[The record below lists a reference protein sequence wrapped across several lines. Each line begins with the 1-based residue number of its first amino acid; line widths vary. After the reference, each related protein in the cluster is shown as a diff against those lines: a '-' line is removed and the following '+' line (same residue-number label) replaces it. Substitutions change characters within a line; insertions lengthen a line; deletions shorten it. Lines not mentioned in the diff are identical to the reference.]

1 MDSQQR
7 FGIRKLTIGACS
19 LPLSTVFFGVG
30 IAQQPT
36 IVHAAEQSEQSQSN
50 NSASQEDANRGAAG
64 EIEQHDQAESSQSQE
79 NNDSAKQA
87 DPQTQID
94 NDVAK
99 NGDAAALQSPKT
111 REEPPNQ
118 PTNSPK
124 EDSKTIPEPTGS
136 KIFADPNKP
145 KLQRDVDKKD
155 TQLIKINPT
164 AQSGDKQYQ
173 DKKIQDQLKETK
185 KIASS
190 TNDCLDEKAYGDL
203 DINDW
208 DTTIDSN
215 YLNIIGYHGD
225 LNSDHLIIPNGA
237 DFAKAGKNI
246 NNSKDIKV
254 AISENDLNRIL
265 NSMNNL
271 KSLAV
276 SKTNNEKVKWTDTSL
291 QTNKPSLVN
300 IELNNLDTRGAS

>member
-1 MDSQQR
+1 MKTSRDLDSQQR

-19 LPLSTVFFGVG
+19 VPLSTVFFGVG

-50 NSASQEDANRGAAG
+50 NDASQEDANRGAA
-64 EIEQHDQAESSQSQE
+64 
-79 NNDSAKQA
+79 
-87 DPQTQID
+87 
-94 NDVAK
+94 
-99 NGDAAALQSPKT
+99 ALQSPKT
-111 REEPPNQ
+111 KEEPPNHQ
-118 PTNSPK
+118 PTNSPR
-124 EDSKTIPEPTGS
+124 EDSKTVPEPTGS
-136 KIFADPNKP
+136 EIFADPNKP

-215 YLNIIGYHGD
+215 YLNIIGI
-225 LNSDHLIIPNGA
+225 SWRFKFRPPNH
-237 DFAKAGKNI
+237 
-246 NNSKDIKV
+246 S
-254 AISENDLNRIL
+254 
-265 NSMNNL
+265 
-271 KSLAV
+271 
-276 SKTNNEKVKWTDTSL
+276 
-291 QTNKPSLVN
+291 
-300 IELNNLDTRGAS
+300 

>member
-1 MDSQQR
+1 M
-7 FGIRKLTIGACS
+7 
-19 LPLSTVFFGVG
+19 
-30 IAQQPT
+30 
-36 IVHAAEQSEQSQSN
+36 
-50 NSASQEDANRGAAG
+50 
-64 EIEQHDQAESSQSQE
+64 
-79 NNDSAKQA
+79 
-87 DPQTQID
+87 
-94 NDVAK
+94 
-99 NGDAAALQSPKT
+99 
-111 REEPPNQ
+111 
-118 PTNSPK
+118 
-124 EDSKTIPEPTGS
+124 
-136 KIFADPNKP
+136 
-145 KLQRDVDKKD
+145 DKKD

-190 TNDCLDEKAYGDL
+190 TNDCLDEKTYGDL

-208 DTTIDSN
+208 DTPIDSN

-225 LNSDHLIIPNGA
+225 LNSDYLIIPNGA

-271 KSLAV
+271 KSLTV

-291 QTNKPSLVN
+291 RTNKPSLVN
-300 IELNNLDTRGAS
+300 IELNNLETRGAS